1 MNLIDLLTKRMVYH
15 LTDVPV
21 MSFLALQEHRITIML
36 TISCAD
42 IHAHA
47 QAHAQFRLSA
57 IVANGISG
65 TAEHR

>member
-1 MNLIDLLTKRMVYH
+1 MVVVYH

-47 QAHAQFRLSA
+47 PQAHAQFRLSA

-65 TAEHR
+65 TAARAKVVS

>member
-1 MNLIDLLTKRMVYH
+1 
-15 LTDVPV
+15 

-47 QAHAQFRLSA
+47 PQAHAQFRLSA

-65 TAEHR
+65 TAARAKVVS